1 MKKVLT
7 LSKEQSRLLYSLL
20 LVNQVKN
27 RSDNR
32 KRFRFLEVFEDFV
45 FKFEDEL
52 LKFADKKS
60 SEVKDELE
68 KLSKETKEFIFKD
81 REIFAYGKDLFE
93 KSFDKGTK
101 VKNPMGKIEESPL
114 VGRNAKIYMKLE
126 DAFMDVK
133 ESKKD

>member
-114 VGRNAKIYMKLE
+114 VGRNAKIYMELE
-126 DAFMDVK
+126 DVFMDVK

>member
-20 LVNQVKN
+20 LVNQVSN

-32 KRFRFLEVFEDFV
+32 KRFRFLEIFEDFV

-52 LKFADKKS
+52 LKFVDKKS

-68 KLSKETKEFIFKD
+68 KLSKETQEFIFKD

-101 VKNPMGKIEESPL
+101 VRNPMGKTEESPL
-114 VGRNAKIYMKLE
+114 VGRNAKIYMELE
-126 DAFMDVK
+126 DVFMDVK